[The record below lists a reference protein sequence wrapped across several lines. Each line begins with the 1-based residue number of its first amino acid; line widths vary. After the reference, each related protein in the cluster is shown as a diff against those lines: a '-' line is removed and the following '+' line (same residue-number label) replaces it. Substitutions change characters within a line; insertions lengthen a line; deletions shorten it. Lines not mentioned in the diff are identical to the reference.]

1 MTESQPAVAG
11 IQTYIITKVGLMK
24 TPIRLAI
31 IGALFLF
38 CTAAFSQD
46 GAPDNAAEP
55 SQTAAW
61 TPEQIAELARTEMPG
76 DRMTLKYSNKWR
88 ITFDNE
94 AKSNGT
100 LVFRMVMK
108 NSDAEPVVATIAIKK
123 GTNENNIADIVED
136 ALQKA
141 FPRDFNIETDD
152 GESVLVKLNVIEG
165 SSSVVLLSNDVKRLK
180 IKIRKE

>member
-1 MTESQPAVAG
+1 
-11 IQTYIITKVGLMK
+11 MK

-31 IGALFLF
+31 IGALFSL

-46 GAPDNAAEP
+46 GASAKAADP
-55 SQTAAW
+55 SPTAAL

-94 AKSNGT
+94 AKSDGT

-108 NSDAEPVVATIAIKK
+108 NSDAEPVMVTIPIKK
-123 GTNENNIADIVED
+123 GINENNIADIVED

-152 GESVLVKLNVIEG
+152 GESVLVKLNFIEG
-165 SSSVVLLSNDVKRLK
+165 SSSLVLLSNDVKSLK

>member
-1 MTESQPAVAG
+1 
-11 IQTYIITKVGLMK
+11 MK

-31 IGALFLF
+31 IGALFSLN
-38 CTAAFSQD
+38 TAAFSQEA
-46 GAPDNAAEP
+46 APANAAAISP
-55 SQTAAW
+55 TAAL
-61 TPEQIAELARTEMPG
+61 TDEEIAELARTETPD

-88 ITFDNE
+88 IKFDNE
-94 AKSNGT
+94 AKSDGT

-108 NSDAEPVVATIAIKK
+108 NSDVEPVLVTIPIKK
-123 GTNENNIADIVED
+123 GINENNIADIVED

-152 GESVLVKLNVIEG
+152 GESVLVKLNFIEG
-165 SSSVVLLSNDVKRLK
+165 SSSLVLLRNDVKNLK

>member
-1 MTESQPAVAG
+1 
-11 IQTYIITKVGLMK
+11 MK

-31 IGALFLF
+31 IGALFSLS
-38 CTAAFSQD
+38 TAAFSQD
-46 GAPDNAAEP
+46 GVLANAAAP
-55 SQTAAW
+55 SPTDAL
-61 TPEQIAELARTEMPG
+61 TTEQIAELARTEMPG

-94 AKSNGT
+94 AKSDGT

-108 NSDAEPVVATIAIKK
+108 NSDVEPVVATIPIKK
-123 GTNENNIADIVED
+123 GINENNIADIVED

-152 GESVLVKLNVIEG
+152 GESVLVKLNFIEG
-165 SSSVVLLSNDVKRLK
+165 SSSLVLLSNDVKNLK